1 MASPIGKLSVVVLV
15 LPLSSAVPP
24 TGNACLLLPPS
35 LHIFDTSK
43 HLNTVMIRISFTS
56 FTEPHIV
63 IMIDWMIIQYSI
75 FNIQYSIFNRRSS
88 GYKNSRCG
96 ILQALSIQVRFVS
109 MASRARDNDT
119 LVDRPNSRVAVF
131 LVMDTRLVSV
141 STDPLCF

>member
-75 FNIQYSIFNRRSS
+75 FNIQSSIFWLQKFEVRDIASFIDTSPICFYGKQGQGQRHI
-88 GYKNSRCG
+88 GRQTKLPGCG
-96 ILQALSIQVRFVS
+96 I
-109 MASRARDNDT
+109 SRYGHT
-119 LVDRPNSRVAVF
+119 F
-131 LVMDTRLVSV
+131 G
-141 STDPLCF
+141 LCLN